1 MKLRSNSRSLAISSL
16 FGLLATPLAFARPI
30 DPPTFTITP
39 IDTLGGD
46 ECSAFGL
53 NNLGQVTGSSNF
65 DSTVVTRAFVWSN
78 GVITDLGT
86 LGGSYSSARGI
97 NDSGVIGGWSQVSV
111 GGEDHTVR
119 WVSNLIDDLPHLG
132 GNVAFGNAINNA
144 GVIVGRSRN
153 AANRQRAALWNTDD
167 SIVDLGTLGGSESEA
182 RSLNSLGHVVG
193 YSRTSSNQVHGFLHD
208 GAVMIDLG
216 TLGGTRSDAFGI
228 NDAGTIVGSSSDA
241 GGVTRAFRRPVGG
254 ALTPLLTLAGNS
266 EARALNESDWIVG
279 LSEVAPGDTRAVLWF
294 RDQIW
299 DLNLLVPGGLGDF
312 ASLALASNVNERG
325 QIIGQAG
332 TNDGFVR
339 GYLLTLADLYLVGP
353 ASPAAGA
360 NNTFTVFGA
369 TPGQRS
375 TFVYGFAAG
384 SVGVPNCPGVTV
396 DIRTPQI
403 AGSVV
408 ADSFGIAA
416 LTTFVPG
423 AASGRTVF
431 LQDVEQ
437 SSCKVSNRIE
447 VTFP

>member
-1 MKLRSNSRSLAISSL
+1 MSLHHRYRFLPAGLAMLVLAAPISV
-16 FGLLATPLAFARPI
+16 ARPT

-39 IDTLGGD
+39 IGTLGGD

-78 GVITDLGT
+78 GIVTDLGT

-119 WVSNLIDDLPHLG
+119 WVNNVIDDLPHLG

-153 AANRQRAALWNTDD
+153 AANRQRAALWKTDD
-167 SIVDLGTLGGSESEA
+167 SIVDLGTLGGVESEA
-182 RSLNSLGHVVG
+182 RSLNNLGSVVG
-193 YSRTSSNQVHGFLHD
+193 YSRTSSNQVHAFLHD
-208 GAVMIDLG
+208 GTVMTDLG

-228 NDAGTIVGSSSDA
+228 NDAGTIVGSSADA
-241 GGVTRAFRRPVGG
+241 GGVTRAFRRPEGG
-254 ALTPLLTLAGNS
+254 ALTPLLALSGNS

-299 DLNLLVPGGLGDF
+299 DLNLLIPGGLGDF
-312 ASLALASNVNERG
+312 TTLALASNVNERG
-325 QIIGQAG
+325 QIIGQGLTA
-332 TNDGFVR
+332 DGFVR
-339 GYLLTLADLYLVGP
+339 GFLLTLADLYLVGP
-353 ASPAAGA
+353 AAPAASA
-360 NNTFTVFGA
+360 NNTFTVYGA

-403 AGSVV
+403 IGSAV
-408 ADSFGIAA
+408 ADSLGIAS

-437 SSCKVSNRIE
+437 SSCMVSNRIQI
-447 VTFP
+447 TFP